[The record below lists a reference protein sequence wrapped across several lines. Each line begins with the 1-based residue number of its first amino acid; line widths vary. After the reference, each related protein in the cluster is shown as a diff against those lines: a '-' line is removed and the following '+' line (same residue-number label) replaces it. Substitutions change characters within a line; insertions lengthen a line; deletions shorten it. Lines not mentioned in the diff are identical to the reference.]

1 MPVSR
6 RLYRAMPLAVL
17 LGIVG
22 LKLWWGR
29 RRHA

>member
-1 MPVSR
+1 
-6 RLYRAMPLAVL
+6 MPLTRRFYRVVPAAVL

-29 RRHA
+29 RHA